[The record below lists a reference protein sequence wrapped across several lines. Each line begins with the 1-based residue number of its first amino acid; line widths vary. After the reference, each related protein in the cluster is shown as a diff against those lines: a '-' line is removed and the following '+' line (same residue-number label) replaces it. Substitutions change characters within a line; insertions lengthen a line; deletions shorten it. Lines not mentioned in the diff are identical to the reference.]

1 MDKIFS
7 PSGLLARKLKGYE
20 VRPEQR
26 DMAEGVARAFAQ
38 NRFLIVEAG
47 TGIGKSLAYL
57 IPAVLS
63 GKRVVI
69 STGTKTLQEQLFY
82 KDVPFLGEKMGFSFR
97 ASFMKGRNNYLCR
110 RRFKLFGAQPLFRVF
125 EETMHFQTLRG
136 WARRTLTG
144 DRAELEA
151 LPEDLEF
158 WKEVCA
164 STDSCLGQGCEFF
177 EECFITQMR
186 REAAGSDIIIVN
198 HHLFFADLALRSRGY
213 GEVLPRYEAVIFDE
227 AHQIEEVATQY
238 FGINLSNFRFEE
250 LARDVRREAAVG
262 KRRDPA
268 LEKMTAE
275 LVDLQEKFFALF
287 RGEDLRYRLREETFR
302 GKGGEWGGKLAHHL
316 SALSSHIEG
325 MKEPSEGLRSCLRR
339 SEEIREQ
346 FLGIFALADD
356 RMVYWCEARGKG
368 VFLHASP
375 VDISS
380 ELQKDLYPHVQTAIF
395 TSATLSTGGNFLFF
409 KGRMGLEGPLEAVT
423 DEQILETSF
432 DMGQQA
438 MLYLPGHLPDPNDP
452 DFLRQAVDEMERV
465 LRLSQGRAFLLFTSI
480 RNMEEAYHRLRTQ
493 LPFTCFLQGERPK
506 SALIQA
512 FKEDI
517 HSILFATASFWEG
530 VDVQGEA
537 LSCVIV
543 DRLPFSP
550 PNEPIL
556 EARLEKIASSGGNP
570 FWDYQVPWAI
580 ILLKQGLGRLI
591 RTRQDRGVFAI
602 LDTRLGTKRYGKL
615 FLKSLPACPVVR
627 EAEAIRSFFQAGGED
642 EAIGEDTPEFP
653 LDSSRLP

>member
-7 PSGLLARKLKGYE
+7 PSGLLAQKLKGYE
-20 VRPEQR
+20 YRPEQGE
-26 DMAEGVARAFAQ
+26 MAEGVARAFSQ
-38 NRFLIVEAG
+38 DRFLIVEAG

-63 GKRVVI
+63 GKRVII

-82 KDVPFLGEKMGFSFR
+82 KDVPFLQEKMGFSFR

-110 RRFKLFGAQPLFRVF
+110 RRFKLFCTQPLFSVF
-125 EETMHFQTLRG
+125 DETVHLQTLKN

-144 DRAELEA
+144 DRSELEA
-151 LPEDLEF
+151 LPEELEI

-164 STDSCLGQGCEFF
+164 STDSCLGQGCGYF

-186 REAAGSDIIIVN
+186 KEAAGADIVIVN

-227 AHQIEEVATQY
+227 AHQVEEVATQY

-250 LARDVRREAAVG
+250 LARDVRREAAG
-262 KRRDPA
+262 KLRDPA

-275 LVDLQEKFFALF
+275 LLDSQEKFFALF

-302 GKGGEWGGKLAHHL
+302 GKGEEWGEKLASHL

-325 MKEPSEGLRSCLRR
+325 MKESSEGLRSCLRR

-356 RMVYWCEARGKG
+356 RMVYWCEARGRG

-380 ELQKDLYPHVQTAIF
+380 ELQKDLYPRVQTVVF
-395 TSATLSTGGNFLFF
+395 TSATFSTGGNFLFF
-409 KGRMGLEGPLEAVT
+409 KARMGLEGSLEALT

-432 DMGQQA
+432 DLQQQA
-438 MLYLPGHLPDPNDP
+438 ILYLPKHLPDPNHP
-452 DFLRQAVDEMERV
+452 DFLRQAVDEMEKI

-480 RNMEEAYHRLRTQ
+480 RNMNEAYHRLRTR

-506 SALIQA
+506 SALIHD

-530 VDVQGEA
+530 VDVRGEA

-615 FLKSLPACPVVR
+615 FLKSLPACPVVK
-627 EAEAIRSFFQAGGED
+627 EAEAIRIFFQADGES
-642 EAIGEDTPEFP
+642 EPNGENTPGFP
-653 LDSSRLP
+653 LDSSRIP

>member
-7 PSGLLARKLKGYE
+7 PSGLLAQNLKGYE
-20 VRPEQR
+20 YRPEQGE
-26 DMAEGVARAFAQ
+26 MAEGVARAFSQ
-38 NRFLIVEAG
+38 ERFLIVEAG

-63 GKRVVI
+63 GKRVII

-82 KDVPFLGEKMGFSFR
+82 KDVPFLQEKMGFSFR
-97 ASFMKGRNNYLCR
+97 AAFMKGRNNYLCR
-110 RRFKLFGAQPLFRVF
+110 RRFNLFCVQPLFNVF
-125 EETMHFQTLRG
+125 EETVHFQSLKN
-136 WARRTLTG
+136 WARKTFTG
-144 DRAELEA
+144 DRSELET

-186 REAAGSDIIIVN
+186 REAAGSDVVIVN
-198 HHLFFADLALRSRGY
+198 HHLFFADLALRAKGY

-227 AHQIEEVATQY
+227 AHQVEEVATQY

-250 LARDVRREAAVG
+250 LARDVRREAAAG
-262 KRRDPA
+262 KLRDPA
-268 LEKMTAE
+268 LEKMTSD
-275 LVDLQEKFFALF
+275 LVDSQEKFFALF

-302 GKGGEWGGKLAHHL
+302 GKGEEWGGKLAGHL
-316 SALSSHIEG
+316 TALSSHIEG

-339 SEEIREQ
+339 SEEIGEQ
-346 FLGIFALADD
+346 FLRIFALADD
-356 RMVYWCEARGKG
+356 RMVYWCEARGRG
-368 VFLHASP
+368 IFLHASP

-380 ELQKDLYPHVQTAIF
+380 ELQKDLYPRVQTVVF
-395 TSATLSTGGNFLFF
+395 TSATLSTGGNCLFF
-409 KGRMGLEGPLEAVT
+409 KARMGLKGPLEALT

-432 DMGQQA
+432 DLQQQA
-438 MLYLPGHLPDPNDP
+438 ILYLPRHLPDPNHP
-452 DFLRQAVDEMERV
+452 DFLRQAVDEMEKI
-465 LRLSQGRAFLLFTSI
+465 LRLSQGRAFLLFTSF
-480 RNMEEAYHRLRTQ
+480 RNMNEAYHRLKTR

-506 SALIQA
+506 SALIQD

-530 VDVQGEA
+530 VDVRGEA

-602 LDTRLGTKRYGKL
+602 LDTRLGTKRYGKV
-615 FLKSLPACPVVR
+615 FLKSLPACPVVKDP
-627 EAEAIRSFFQAGGED
+627 EAIRIFFQANGRPEPI
-642 EAIGEDTPEFP
+642 EENTPEVS
-653 LDSSRLP
+653 LDSSHVP